1 MNFGKT
7 ALLTLL
13 MIAAPSAPQAGLSGN
28 SPGSLERHIRSVY
41 LEPDDV
47 FVARAVNRFH
57 SLGRAQIQHW
67 VPRCPDDSACV
78 ALRLRDG
85 LFIVRRHFETG
96 AVTAHPLDQGRN
108 PDTQHYRNLL
118 SLHLAADP
126 SVWVSDLILDS
137 LVRTPRGDFLFFRYE
152 RLEKDSASLVAADLK
167 LPRTF
172 FQGFVHIDD
181 VGLTGPKIET
191 IVARPPTDEYERE
204 LWDVFLFEGQER
216 ILIRKLVYD
225 AELFEVFAEENDGR
239 MTRVLEFIF
248 SGD

>member
-1 MNFGKT
+1 MKSGKII
-7 ALLTLL
+7 LLAF
-13 MIAAPSAPQAGLSGN
+13 IIFAAPSTPEAGLSVNSSGN
-28 SPGSLERHIRSVY
+28 LERHIRSVY

-57 SLGRAQIQHW
+57 GLGRAQIQHW
-67 VPRCPDDSACV
+67 IPRCPDDSACV

-85 LFIVRRHFETG
+85 FFIVRRHLETG
-96 AVTAHPLDQGRN
+96 AVTAHTIDQERN

-118 SLHLAADP
+118 GLHLAADP

-181 VGLTGPKIET
+181 AGLTGPKIET

-204 LWDVFLFEGQER
+204 LWDVFQFQGREL

-225 AELFEVFAEENDGR
+225 AELFEVFVEETEGR
-239 MTRVLEFIF
+239 MNRILEFVF

>member
-1 MNFGKT
+1 MKFGKIIVL
-7 ALLTLL
+7 AFII
-13 MIAAPSAPQAGLSGN
+13 IAAPSIPAAGFSGA
-28 SPGSLERHIRSVY
+28 SPGSLEQYIRSVY

-57 SLGRAQIQHW
+57 SLGRAQIQQW
-67 VPRCPDDSACV
+67 IPRCPDDSACV

-85 LFIVRRHFETG
+85 LFIVRRHLETG
-96 AVTAHPLDQGRN
+96 AVTAHPLDQERN
-108 PDTQHYRNLL
+108 PDTRHYRNLL
-118 SLHLAADP
+118 ALHLASDP
-126 SVWVSDLILDS
+126 SVWASDLILDS
-137 LVRTPRGDFLFFRYE
+137 FVRTPRGEFLFFRYE

-204 LWDVFLFEGQER
+204 LWDVFLFDGRER

-225 AELFEVFAEENDGR
+225 AELFEVFTEENDGR

>member
-1 MNFGKT
+1 MKIVKAVF
-7 ALLTLL
+7 LVFI
-13 MIAAPSAPQAGLSGN
+13 MIAVPAAPEAGLSGN
-28 SPGSLERHIRSVY
+28 SPGNLERHIRSVY

-67 VPRCPDDSACV
+67 IPRCPDDSACV
-78 ALRLRDG
+78 AMRLRDG
-85 LFIVRRHFETG
+85 LFIVRRQLETG
-96 AVTAHPLDQGRN
+96 AVTAHPLDQERN
-108 PDTQHYRNLL
+108 PDARHYRGLL
-118 SLHLAADP
+118 GLHLASDP
-126 SVWVSDLILDS
+126 SVWAADLILDS
-137 LVRTPRGDFLFFRYE
+137 FVRTPRGEFLFFRYE

-181 VGLTGPKIET
+181 GRLTGPKIET
-191 IVARPPTDEYERE
+191 IAARPPTDEYERE
-204 LWDVFLFEGQER
+204 LWDVFLFEGREN

-225 AELFEVFAEENDGR
+225 AELFEVFVEENDGR
-239 MTRVLEFIF
+239 MIRVLEFIF